1 MQYGLRQFWRSPFFT
16 QCVFFQDT
24 LFFFKSML
32 KYNNMNGKKVFIV
45 LLIVLI
51 SLSGLFAQN
60 PDEVSRMIETEE
72 ATVGQVG
79 YFLAVY
85 LELVPD
91 VANGRASLDALEAA
105 GYGSYKNADA
115 PIMLKELAG
124 LCMKV
129 WKMKGGLMY
138 SIFGSNH
145 YAFREFQSKG
155 YFSFADDPMAHI
167 SGYRALNVIYNCLEN
182 EVAPEP
188 VVEPATE
195 AAPAAEE
202 TAVAENAP
210 ESETASVDGAE
221 PVAEVVSEAETV
233 TEPSSETTGE

>member
-1 MQYGLRQFWRSPFFT
+1 
-16 QCVFFQDT
+16 
-24 LFFFKSML
+24 
-32 KYNNMNGKKVFIV
+32 MNGKKVFIV

-115 PIMLKELAG
+115 PITLKELAG

-129 WKMKGGLMY
+129 WKIKGGLMY

-155 YFSFADDPMAHI
+155 YLSFADDPQAHV
-167 SGYRALNVIYNCLEN
+167 SGFRALNVIYKCLDFETST
-182 EVAPEP
+182 EISDESADEA
-188 VVEPATE
+188 EPAAE
-195 AAPAAEE
+195 AAPV
-202 TAVAENAP
+202 T
-210 ESETASVDGAE
+210 E
-221 PVAEVVSEAETV
+221 PVADAENV
-233 TEPSSETTGE
+233 TEPSSETIGE